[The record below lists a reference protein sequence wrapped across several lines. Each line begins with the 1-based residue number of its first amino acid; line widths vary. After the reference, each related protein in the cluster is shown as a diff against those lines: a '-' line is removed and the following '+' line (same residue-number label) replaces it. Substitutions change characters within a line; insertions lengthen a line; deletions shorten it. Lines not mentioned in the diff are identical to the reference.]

1 MIKIVKNKLQS
12 GNKYFQCVNLANE
25 AYLEYIK
32 NFLQISK
39 KGWVTQ

>member
-39 KGWVTQ
+39 KGWVNQ

>member
-12 GNKYFQCVNLANE
+12 ANKYFQRINLANE
-25 AYLEYIK
+25 AYLEYMK

-39 KGWVTQ
+39 KGWITQ